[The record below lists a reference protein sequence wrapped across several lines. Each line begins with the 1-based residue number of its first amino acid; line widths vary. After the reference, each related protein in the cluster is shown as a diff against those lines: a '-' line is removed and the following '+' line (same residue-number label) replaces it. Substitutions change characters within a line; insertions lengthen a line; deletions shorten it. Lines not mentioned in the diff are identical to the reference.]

1 MSALPSILRHSSPD
15 EPGISRRRRG
25 RGFSYHLPDGALLKS
40 ERELSRIKALG
51 LPPAY
56 SDVWICRDGHG
67 HLQAVGTDDRGRRQY
82 RYHADWSAFRAQQ
95 KFDRLEA
102 FGRALPRL
110 RDRVEHD
117 LRRNTPDRD
126 QVCAALIRLIDQAA
140 LRIGSQ
146 QYADTNK
153 TFGATTLRSR
163 HLTLDGHTLR
173 LAFRA
178 KGGKRVRKQVSDR
191 RLARVLE
198 RIDDLP
204 GHPLFT
210 YVAEDD
216 AVRQLGSDEVN
227 AYIADSMGEPDGPG
241 RFTAKT
247 FRTWHGSVAALD
259 YAVEADEPLTI
270 KAMSEAAAARLHNTP
285 SIARSSYIHPAVI
298 ELAEM
303 EPEPC
308 AAALGALDLRRAPN
322 ALPTNEKRLIARIA
336 V

>member
-1 MSALPSILRHSSPD
+1 MSALPNILRYSSTD

-25 RGFSYHLPDGALLKS
+25 RGFSYHLPDGALLRS
-40 ERELSRIKALG
+40 ERELARIKQLG

-56 SDVWICRDGHG
+56 CDVWICRDGHG
-67 HLQAVGTDDRGRRQY
+67 HLQAVGTDARGRRQY
-82 RYHADWSAFRAQQ
+82 RYHADWSAYRAQL
-95 KFDRLEA
+95 KFDRLES

-126 QVCAALIRLIDQAA
+126 QVCAALIRLIDRTA
-140 LRIGSQ
+140 LRMGSQ
-146 QYADTNK
+146 QYAQTNK

-163 HLTLDGHTLR
+163 HLTLDGATLK
-173 LAFRA
+173 LTFRA

-191 RLARVLE
+191 RLANVLE

-210 YVAEDD
+210 YVTGDD
-216 AVRQLGSDEVN
+216 EIRQLGSDDVN
-227 AYIADSMGEPDGPG
+227 RYIGETMGEHDGPG

-259 YAVEADEPLTI
+259 YAVEAEGPLTI
-270 KAMSEAAAARLHNTP
+270 KAMSNAAAARLHNTP

-298 ELAEM
+298 KLAEM
-303 EPEPC
+303 EPEDFK
-308 AAALGALDLRRAPN
+308 AALDALDLRRAPN
-322 ALPTNEKRLIARIA
+322 TLPTNEKRLIARISG
-336 V
+336 